1 MLRGIPSTMG
11 DDYQLNVLSLL
22 RHAAVNFP
30 RTEVVHRT
38 SGGQWGRSTYGEEWT
53 RVSRMAHALESLGV
67 TAGSTVGVL
76 DWNSRRHFE
85 AYFAVPGLGATMV
98 QLNLRL
104 GEADLGYVVN
114 HSQAQ
119 FVIVDES
126 LLPIAEK
133 LAEASYVKQWII
145 ATDSPSSE
153 VSTTLENAVFLEDLM
168 SEQPEV
174 YDFEQVEEST
184 AAYAG
189 YTTGTT
195 GKPKGVYYSN
205 RASYLHTMAIT
216 AGLKVGYTDVV
227 MPITP
232 MFHVL
237 SWGFPQMAVG
247 AGAKL
252 VLPGRFSA
260 DDMGAIAKAFV
271 DEEVTVA
278 NGAPAIFSGLLEYIR
293 AQDTTPDLSRARLI
307 SGSTEPP
314 VSLMKGF
321 RDLTGA
327 EVIHAYGASE
337 TTPVVSVNWEIKPEL
352 GDLDEDAVWRLKRS
366 QGLPVMGVELRIVD
380 PAGEDLPHDGT
391 SMGEVLIRGPW
402 ITQAYH
408 KLDDNAE
415 RFDGDWWKSGDVG
428 VMNEAGYLKLTDR
441 LKDVIKSG
449 GEWISSIDMENSI
462 MDDARVLEAAV
473 IAVPD
478 EKLDE
483 RPAAYVVLR
492 DGESV
497 TADEIREGLL
507 KTFAKWQLPD
517 TIEFVAE
524 LPRTS
529 VGKLDKKVLRSQ
541 HLGEDAS

>member
-1 MLRGIPSTMG
+1 
-11 DDYQLNVLSLL
+11 
-22 RHAAVNFP
+22 
-30 RTEVVHRT
+30 
-38 SGGQWGRSTYGEEWT
+38 
-53 RVSRMAHALESLGV
+53 MAHALESLGV

-114 HSQAQ
+114 HSQTQ
-119 FVIVDES
+119 YVIVDES

-133 LAEASYVKQWII
+133 LAGSSYVTQWII
-145 ATDSPSSE
+145 ASDTPAAE

-168 SEQPEV
+168 AQQPET

-195 GKPKGVYYSN
+195 GRPKGVYYSN
-205 RASYLHTMAIT
+205 RASYLHTMAIST
-216 AGLKVGYTDVV
+216 GLKAGYTDVI

-237 SWGFPQMAVG
+237 SWGFPQMAAGV
-247 AGAKL
+247 GAKL

-260 DDMGAIAKAFV
+260 DDMGAIAQAFV

-278 NGAPAIFSGLLEYIR
+278 NGAPAIFSGLLEFIR
-293 AQDTTPDLSRARLI
+293 LQETTPDLSRARLI

-337 TTPVVSVNWEIKPEL
+337 TTPVATVNWEIKPEL
-352 GDLDEDAVWRLKRS
+352 GQLSEDAAWDLKRS
-366 QGLPVMGVELRIVD
+366 QGLPVLGVEVRIVD

-391 SMGEVLIRGPW
+391 AMGEVLLRGPW
-402 ITQAYH
+402 ITTAYH

-415 RFDGDWWKSGDVG
+415 RFQDGWWKSGDVA

-449 GEWISSIDMENSI
+449 GEWISSIDMENAI
-462 MDDARVLEAAV
+462 MDDERVLEAAV

-478 EKLDE
+478 EKWEE
-483 RPAAYVVLR
+483 RPVAYVVLR
-492 DGESV
+492 DGQSV
-497 TADEIREGLL
+497 TADQIREGLL
-507 KTFAKWQLPD
+507 SSFAKWQLPD
-517 TIEFVAE
+517 TIEFVDQ

-529 VGKLDKKVLRSQ
+529 VGKLDKKVLRAQ
-541 HLGEDAS
+541 HLGEDG

>member
-30 RTEVVHRT
+30 NTEVVHRR
-38 SGGQWGRSTYGEEWT
+38 SDGDWGRSTYSEEMR
-53 RVSRMAHALESLGV
+53 RVSRMAHALTKLGI
-67 TAGSTVGVL
+67 GPGNTVGVL

-85 AYFAVPGLGATMV
+85 LYFAVPALGATMV

-104 GEADLGYVVN
+104 GEADLAYVVN
-114 HSQAQ
+114 HSQTQ
-119 FVIVDES
+119 YVVVDES

-133 LAEASYVKQWII
+133 LAAGSFVKQWIV
-145 ATDSPSSE
+145 ASDTPSSQIE
-153 VSTTLENAVFLEDLM
+153 TSLENVVFLEDLM
-168 SEQPEV
+168 SEEPEE

-195 GKPKGVYYSN
+195 GRPKGVYYSN

-216 AGLKVGYTDVV
+216 AGLKVGYTDVI

-237 SWGFPQMAVG
+237 SWGFPQMAAG
-247 AGAKL
+247 AGAKV
-252 VLPGRFSA
+252 VLPGQFSA
-260 DDMGAIAKAFV
+260 AEMGAIAKAFV

-278 NGAPAIFSGLLEYIR
+278 NGAPAIFAGLLEYIR
-293 AQDTTPDLSRARLI
+293 AQDETPDLSRARLV

-337 TTPVVSVNWEIKPEL
+337 TTPVVSVNWQIKPEL
-352 GDLDEDAVWRLKRS
+352 GELDEDAKWDLKRS
-366 QGLPVMGVELRIVD
+366 QGLPVAGVEVKVVD
-380 PAGEDLPHDGT
+380 PTGEELPRDGK
-391 SMGEVLIRGPW
+391 SMGELMIRGPW
-402 ITQAYH
+402 IATSYH

-415 RFDGDWWKSGDVG
+415 RFDDGWWKSGDVA
-428 VMNEAGYLKLTDR
+428 VINEAGYVKLTDR

-449 GEWISSIDMENSI
+449 GEWISSIDMENAI

-478 EKLDE
+478 EKWDE
-483 RPAAYVVLR
+483 RPVAYVVLR
-492 DGESV
+492 DGETVS
-497 TADEIREGLL
+497 ADQVREGLL
-507 KTFAKWQLPD
+507 AKFAKWQLPD
-517 TIEFVAE
+517 VIEFVTE

-529 VGKLDKKVLRSQ
+529 VGKLDKKVLRTQ
-541 HLGEDAS
+541 HLGEDA

>member
-38 SGGQWGRSTYGEEWT
+38 SGGAWGRSTYGEEWT
-53 RVSRMAHALESLGV
+53 RVARMAHALESLGV

-114 HSQAQ
+114 HSQTQ
-119 FVIVDES
+119 YVIVDES

-133 LAEASYVKQWII
+133 LAASSYVTQWII
-145 ATDSPSSE
+145 ASDTPSAE
-153 VSTTLENAVFLEDLM
+153 VSTTLENVVFLEDLM
-168 SEQPEV
+168 AQQPET

-195 GKPKGVYYSN
+195 GRPKGVYYSN
-205 RASYLHTMAIT
+205 RASYLHTMAIST
-216 AGLKVGYTDVV
+216 GLKLGYTDVI

-237 SWGFPQMAVG
+237 SWGFPQAAAG

-260 DDMGAIAKAFV
+260 DDMGAIAQAFV

-278 NGAPAIFSGLLEYIR
+278 NGAPAIFSGLLEFIR
-293 AQDTTPDLSRARLI
+293 AQETTPDLSRARLI

-337 TTPVVSVNWEIKPEL
+337 TTPVVTVNWELKPEL
-352 GDLDEDAVWRLKRS
+352 GELSEDEQWRLKRS
-366 QGLPVMGVELRIVD
+366 QGLPVLGVELKVVD
-380 PAGEDLPHDGT
+380 PTGEELPHDGT
-391 SMGEVLIRGPW
+391 SMGELLVRGPW
-402 ITQAYH
+402 ITTAYH
-408 KLDDNAE
+408 KLDDSAD
-415 RFDGDWWKSGDVG
+415 RFQDGWWKSGDVA

-449 GEWISSIDMENSI
+449 GEWISSIDMENAI
-462 MDDARVLEAAV
+462 MDDERVLEAAV

-478 EKLDE
+478 EKWEE
-483 RPAAYVVLR
+483 RPVAYVVLR
-492 DGESV
+492 DGQSV
-497 TADEIREGLL
+497 TADQIREGLL
-507 KTFAKWQLPD
+507 SSFAKWQLPD
-517 TIEFVAE
+517 AIEFVDQ

-529 VGKLDKKVLRSQ
+529 VGKLDKKVLRAQ
-541 HLGEDAS
+541 HLGEDG

>member
-30 RTEVVHRT
+30 RTEVVHRA
-38 SGGQWGRSTYGEEWT
+38 SDGEWARSTYGDEWT
-53 RVSRMAHALESLGV
+53 RVNRMAHALESLGV
-67 TAGSTVGVL
+67 GAGSTVGVL

-352 GDLDEDAVWRLKRS
+352 GDLDEDAAWRLKRS

-462 MDDARVLEAAV
+462 MYDARVLEAAV

-478 EKLDE
+478 EKWDE